1 ALTGNIAALW
11 IGRSKENAARAA
23 EINCGRPNQF
33 RAPLAYRARPLNG
46 IWAMAPYLHNGSV
59 PSLNDLLLPP
69 NLRPKTFY
77 IGNWEFN
84 PDIVGYDTKA
94 Q

>member
-1 ALTGNIAALW
+1 
-11 IGRSKENAARAA
+11 
-23 EINCGRPNQF
+23 
-33 RAPLAYRARPLNG
+33 
-46 IWAMAPYLHNGSV
+46 MAPYLHNGSV

-94 Q
+94 QSPGAFLFDTTIRGNSNAGHLYGTDMTEDDRKALIEYLKTL